1 MRGQQWIR
9 LNIHI
14 KEDQLEFNLS
24 NSKPIDIPGINNKKG
39 IGLANVQKRLEL
51 LYPERHFLKIESTDD
66 TFSVY
71 LQVSLQQ
78 IHAIESVYKIM
89 PNLQPA

>member
-51 LYPERHFLKIESTDD
+51 LYPGKHFLKIESTGD
-66 TFSVY
+66 TFNVH
-71 LQVSLQQ
+71 LQLNLQQ
-78 IHAIESVYKIM
+78 VPVTDHTYKLI
-89 PNLQPA
+89 PELQTA